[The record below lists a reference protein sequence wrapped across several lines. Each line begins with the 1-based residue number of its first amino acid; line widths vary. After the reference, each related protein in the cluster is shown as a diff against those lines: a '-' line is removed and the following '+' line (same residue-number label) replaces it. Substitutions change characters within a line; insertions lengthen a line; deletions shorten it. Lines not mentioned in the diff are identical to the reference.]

1 MPQTNKKEEWVQF
14 YKKQLKVFLGKN
26 SGWYVSKSA
35 GNIKLEVKTNGK
47 KESRTLPYRWNEQE
61 FAVAVEEIK
70 QIFKRYQEGNIHTLA
85 AACDITAT
93 SNSTNEPSWRE
104 IIESYREFVPYAS
117 NKTWIKSYYVEPK
130 LIGKKTVL
138 PVLNQVIRLMQ
149 SNKKPK
155 NGTELMMQSLRQWKQ
170 GSRSRQISRRVL
182 KNFLEWAVVQ
192 GKIKS
197 SFAPPAAVPETRD
210 KKRVGFAM
218 SDLQIISL
226 IDSEKDEKW
235 RFALQLLGT
244 YGLRPV
250 ELKHL
255 KIKDGVEGKE
265 LWSMYQKSKGG
276 RKGEKTEPRKLEP
289 LYLVNAEGKAMD
301 YNLQSRIE
309 LGEELPPLGEYA
321 SMSLRTRLRRNK
333 LWNLNRIETQD
344 IGEVLV
350 PYSFRHRYSK
360 ASHAEGFPLANICKA
375 MGHSLEVHLQNYS
388 RFIPDGTSE
397 MYDKANKVKI

>member
-197 SFAPPAAVPETRD
+197 SFAPPATVPETRD

-333 LWNLNRIETQD
+333 LWNLYRIETQD

-350 PYSFRHRYSK
+350 PYSFRNRYSK
-360 ASHAEGFPLANICKA
+360 TSHTEGFPLDNICKA
-375 MGHSLEVHLQNYS
+375 RGHSLEVHLQNYS

-397 MYDKANKVKI
+397 MYDKANKVKV

>member
-1 MPQTNKKEEWVQF
+1 MLHNSLEEWVQF

-197 SFAPPAAVPETRD
+197 SFAPPATVPETRD

-226 IDSEKDEKW
+226 IDSEKDDKW

-333 LWNLNRIETQD
+333 LWNLYRIETQD

-397 MYDKANKVKI
+397 MYDKANKVKV

>member
-1 MPQTNKKEEWVQF
+1 M
-14 YKKQLKVFLGKN
+14 KVFLGKN

-197 SFAPPAAVPETRD
+197 SFAPPATVPETRD

-333 LWNLNRIETQD
+333 LWNLYRIETQD

-397 MYDKANKVKI
+397 MYDKANKVKV